1 MVLVDVLEM
10 ILLVLAPLGL
20 TKQLYLVLVIHAA
33 LTVRLVTQVL
43 SVLYVNQ
50 TLILMDWVVVFNN
63 ARQEHINKCQQ
74 YLTNA

>member
-1 MVLVDVLEM
+1 MVLVDVSEM
-10 ILLVLAPLGL
+10 ILLVLALLGL

-33 LTVRLVTQVL
+33 LTVKLVPQVL
-43 SVLYVNQ
+43 SVLSVNL

-63 ARQEHINKCQQ
+63 ARQEHISKCQQ